1 MLFDKDQQSNAWEK
15 LNFESYNKQRSVY
28 LASAIIA
35 DGLLFMLGTGLYV
48 TSSVSGG
55 SSLEMAIDK
64 RVDDCWKE
72 HKL

>member
-35 DGLLFMLGTGLYV
+35 GGLLFMLGTGLYV

>member
-1 MLFDKDQQSNAWEK
+1 MLFD
-15 LNFESYNKQRSVY
+15 NKQHSVY

-35 DGLLFMLGTGLYV
+35 GGLLFMLGTGVYI
-48 TSSVSGG
+48 SSGVSGG

>member
-35 DGLLFMLGTGLYV
+35 SGLLFMLASGVYIS
-48 TSSVSGG
+48 SSVSGG

-64 RVDDCWKE
+64 KVDDCWKE